1 MTKAAKF
8 DAFLA
13 ENKITCFAKEEVKND
28 LHTVVYHAH
37 MEVSGQMLPTMV
49 VADDSIYTMI
59 QVRKRRQQTGCA
71 GTYQCHERQIQSI

>member
-28 LHTVVYHAH
+28 LHTVVYCAYG
-37 MEVSGQMLPTMV
+37 SKRANA
-49 VADDSIYTMI
+49 ADN
-59 QVRKRRQQTGCA
+59 GC
-71 GTYQCHERQIQSI
+71 CR

>member
-28 LHTVVYHAH
+28 LHTWYTAH
-37 MEVSGQMLPTMV
+37 
-49 VADDSIYTMI
+49 IW
-59 QVRKRRQQTGCA
+59 K
-71 GTYQCHERQIQSI
+71 